1 METFSIAYLISVTI
15 VISHLRKAL
24 EYWKFFDEIE

>member
-15 VISHLRKAL
+15 VISYLRKAL
-24 EYWKFFDEIE
+24 EYWKLFDEIE